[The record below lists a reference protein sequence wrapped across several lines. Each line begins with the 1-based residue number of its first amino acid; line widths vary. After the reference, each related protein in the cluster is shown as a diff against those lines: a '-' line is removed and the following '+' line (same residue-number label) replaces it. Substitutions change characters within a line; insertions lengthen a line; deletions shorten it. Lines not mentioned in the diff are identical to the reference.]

1 MNKRMV
7 GATRWIA
14 YAFLALLLALC
25 GLSTEG
31 IEEALADESWASST
45 GEATSIDGEACV
57 SGQAIACVIAG
68 GETRLAQQYDSVE
81 LLLEIDAQS
90 SNCGPCDLVLVKSSS
105 KTVERLVAELE
116 ASEGVIFAEP
126 NYLEEPQSEDVDDS
140 QEGNSEELHAE
151 EAEQQGDNPEEPQE
165 VSVESQEGDPE
176 GLQEEPLT
184 PQEDDPE
191 EPQKVPDESQES
203 GLEEPQAEKS
213 VEPQDAVPLTA
224 ASGGAT
230 QRDYTDR
237 QYAFNGEYGIGV
249 PGWNT
254 YDSAGNPTPSVST
267 AGKVVAV
274 MDSGVDYNHE
284 DLRNVMWDEGENY
297 PALVA
302 LGGGAYGINVAMP
315 RGDGTPYDTTDPM
328 DDDGH
333 GTHVAGIIAGE
344 WNGYGI
350 SGAASGAKIMAVK
363 VNSDVSMMSVHEA
376 IRGYR
381 YIIAAQKAG
390 VDVVAINNS
399 WNDDTYSKALD
410 MAMRE
415 AGRLGAVSV
424 FAAGNDRL
432 DIDMI
437 GQVYNAFFNNPYV
450 VVVGNS
456 NENGLAS
463 ETSNYGRRAVDVF
476 APGEE
481 IYSTILTGTGPAD
494 QAADPLVASGV
505 TYACD
510 YESTDVQNNEDNG
523 VFGFKGSEGSTLA
536 ISDEGHASAHSL
548 SLTGSLEEDM
558 LAITL
563 NSKELAAGSECHG
576 LSMWVKAPAAKAIS
590 CMLICEF
597 ADGSSQTRNVVL
609 TQEGD
614 DWQALAFPIEGG
626 ANKDSLALSL
636 TLQVFDWQG
645 SPDPTILVDDV
656 KLTSATIPYDYM
668 TGTSMAAPVVT
679 GGATILSAAF
689 PDDDAAMR
697 AARIVGSAM
706 PVSDVVDLCV
716 SDGIFRLDKA
726 LAQDTNPVL
735 NGASTQMGTV
745 TIEGYFFG
753 DGPGSI
759 SVDGQTLTVTS
770 WSDTEIV
777 ARLPSGFSPGE
788 KLVQITTEAGK
799 EGHQCFRIDT
809 PPSLYRRLPL
819 PGRALSGDPGDYTV
833 TSSEF
838 DESFYERIPHAL
850 VGLGGKL
857 YYLLETTDRQCS
869 IFCYDIDGQT
879 WKQVYE
885 GGYAPTG
892 GACTWDGKILF
903 IAGQLQENNTY
914 LGLFDPDTNTAEYH
928 LYNDQCYERR
938 STLVNTGK
946 GILLAGGSEYKYGVT
961 TEPDIDVLRTVNP
974 QTCTVSTVPL
984 PEDISLID
992 AWFASAYDEEGN
1004 GYLFCGIKL
1013 EGFYKLSFV
1022 DGNVTCT
1029 ALAEGPIIDEGDSG
1043 VQHMLSASAEGS
1055 VSAHQNMRMAAGPT
1069 KSGIIASGPV
1079 VTDDSG
1085 VVTAD
1090 TYTVDWGDTTF
1101 GATDKQMGVT
1111 KIYNIAGTTYRGQF
1125 YVIGAC
1131 ESEVGGWVFASAPV
1145 ETLEQPG
1152 DVSDTLEPEQPDG
1165 PSEPKQPSK
1174 PSARQTHAK
1183 TRLPATGDPLSS
1195 SVPLLATLGVMCLI
1209 AANKTRKAR

>member
-1 MNKRMV
+1 M
-7 GATRWIA
+7 
-14 YAFLALLLALC
+14 
-25 GLSTEG
+25 
-31 IEEALADESWASST
+31 
-45 GEATSIDGEACV
+45 
-57 SGQAIACVIAG
+57 
-68 GETRLAQQYDSVE
+68 
-81 LLLEIDAQS
+81 
-90 SNCGPCDLVLVKSSS
+90 
-105 KTVERLVAELE
+105 
-116 ASEGVIFAEP
+116 
-126 NYLEEPQSEDVDDS
+126 
-140 QEGNSEELHAE
+140 
-151 EAEQQGDNPEEPQE
+151 
-165 VSVESQEGDPE
+165 
-176 GLQEEPLT
+176 
-184 PQEDDPE
+184 
-191 EPQKVPDESQES
+191 
-203 GLEEPQAEKS
+203 
-213 VEPQDAVPLTA
+213 
-224 ASGGAT
+224 
-230 QRDYTDR
+230 
-237 QYAFNGEYGIGV
+237 
-249 PGWNT
+249 
-254 YDSAGNPTPSVST
+254 
-267 AGKVVAV
+267 
-274 MDSGVDYNHE
+274 
-284 DLRNVMWDEGENY
+284 
-297 PALVA
+297 
-302 LGGGAYGINVAMP
+302 
-315 RGDGTPYDTTDPM
+315 
-328 DDDGH
+328 
-333 GTHVAGIIAGE
+333 
-344 WNGYGI
+344 
-350 SGAASGAKIMAVK
+350 
-363 VNSDVSMMSVHEA
+363 
-376 IRGYR
+376 
-381 YIIAAQKAG
+381 
-390 VDVVAINNS
+390 
-399 WNDDTYSKALD
+399 
-410 MAMRE
+410 
-415 AGRLGAVSV
+415 

-456 NENGLAS
+456 NESGLVS

-523 VFGFKGSEGSTLA
+523 VFGFKGSDDSTLA

-548 SLTGSLEEDM
+548 SLTSSLEEDM

-563 NSKELAAGSECHG
+563 NSKELAAGSECHR
-576 LSMWVKAPAAKAIS
+576 LCMWVKAPAAETIS

-597 ADGSSQTRNVVL
+597 ADGGSQTRNVVL

-626 ANKDSLALSL
+626 ADKDGLKLSL
-636 TLQVFDWQG
+636 TLQVFEWQG

-689 PDDDAAMR
+689 PNDDAAMR
-697 AARIVGSAM
+697 AARIVGSVK

-716 SDGIFRLDKA
+716 SNGIFRLDRA

-735 NGASTQMGTV
+735 NGASTQKGAV

-770 WSDTEIV
+770 WSDTQIV
-777 ARLPSGFSPGE
+777 AQLPSGFSPGE

-799 EGHQCFRIDT
+799 EGHQYFRVDT

-819 PGRALSGDPGDYTV
+819 PGRALAGDPGDYTV

-857 YYLLETTDRQCS
+857 YYLLETDDRQCS

-879 WKQVYE
+879 WEQVYE

-892 GACTWDGKILF
+892 GACTWDGMILF

-914 LGLFDPDTNTAEYH
+914 LGLFDPDTNTVEYH

-961 TEPDIDVLRTVNP
+961 TEPDIDVLRTVDP

-984 PEDISLID
+984 PEDINLVD
-992 AWFASAYDEEGN
+992 AWYASAYDEDGN
-1004 GYLFCGIKL
+1004 GYLFCGTQL

-1029 ALAEGPIIDEGDSG
+1029 ALVEGPIIDEGDSG
-1043 VQHMLSASAEGS
+1043 AQHLLSASAEGS

-1090 TYTVDWGDTTF
+1090 TYMVDWGDTTF
-1101 GATDKQMGVT
+1101 EATDKQMGVT

-1131 ESEVGGWVFASAPV
+1131 DSEVGGWVFASEPV
-1145 ETLEQPG
+1145 ETLDQPG
-1152 DVSDTLEPEQPDG
+1152 DVSD

-1174 PSARQTHAK
+1174 PSARQTHSK
-1183 TRLPATGDPLSS
+1183 TRLPATGDPLTSPAP
-1195 SVPLLATLGVMCLI
+1195 VLAMLGVMCLI